1 MDKDTLGEMVV
12 MSEEQFDM
20 MEADLDQ
27 AARFIDFL
35 MQALDDAGED
45 PMELEMNFLKS
56 EELHEEEIN

>member
-1 MDKDTLGEMVV
+1 MDKEELDEMVV
-12 MSEEQFDM
+12 MPVADYEM

-45 PMELEMNFLKS
+45 PMALEMEFLQG
-56 EELHEEEIN
+56 EEITEGEVH